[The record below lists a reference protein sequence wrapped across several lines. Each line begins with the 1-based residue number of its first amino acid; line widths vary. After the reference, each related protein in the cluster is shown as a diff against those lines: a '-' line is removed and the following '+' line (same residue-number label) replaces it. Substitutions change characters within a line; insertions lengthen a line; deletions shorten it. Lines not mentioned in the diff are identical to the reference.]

1 MKIKEARFSRL
12 KNPTRSQ
19 HKWSL
24 RKGGMKTN
32 RWVGYLSPVDT
43 KGIMKRIPVTRLK
56 PQTISHTDT
65 PIKHNWI

>member
-12 KNPTRSQ
+12 KNHTRSQ

-43 KGIMKRIPVTRLK
+43 KVIKKNTSYKIKTPDNITHRHPY
-56 PQTISHTDT
+56 QT
-65 PIKHNWI
+65 